1 MMSNFELESRHK
13 KFLNNI
19 RNKWRTASSKHME
32 KVEQIKLKNK
42 NLEKLK
48 DKQFKKRLKTR
59 EFSVKN
65 ILERNKMK
73 KIEER
78 NRYSSLSDKKSEEAA
93 KNLELFHKL
102 QEEERQKLEQETFEK
117 SK

>member
-1 MMSNFELESRHK
+1 MSDFELETRHK

-48 DKQFKKRLKTR
+48 DRQYKKKLKNR
-59 EFSVKN
+59 RHSVTSILAKN
-65 ILERNKMK
+65 KNQKFED
-73 KIEER
+73 R
-78 NRYSSLSDKKSEEAA
+78 NRFSALSDKKSEEAA
-93 KNLELFHKL
+93 KNLELFHQL